1 MTTICH
7 FDTGVE
13 AEKYVGH
20 FFKGLGVV
28 GGGERET
35 TTALFFLLFFW
46 HFQTRRCS
54 ECWVS
59 GIIARV
65 ERSAPYIT
73 TAFSFSSVFVS
84 GREVF
89 SCLVCGVSLRRVLP
103 GRATLHCV

>member
-1 MTTICH
+1 M
-7 FDTGVE
+7 
-13 AEKYVGH
+13 
-20 FFKGLGVV
+20 
-28 GGGERET
+28 GERET
-35 TTALFFLLFFW
+35 TTALFW

-84 GREVF
+84 GEVF